1 MLRQRSVPGDD
12 LGRADEVQPC
22 GRQRGHVQRL
32 AHMAGGI
39 GPIRM
44 FVEERTARGE
54 IEQRDASQQRQR
66 ATSNGSSK
74 NGFLQIHP
82 IYTSP

>member
-1 MLRQRSVPGDD
+1 
-12 LGRADEVQPC
+12 
-22 GRQRGHVQRL
+22 
-32 AHMAGGI
+32 MAGGI

-66 ATSNGSSK
+66 AAGNGSSK
-74 NGFLQIHP
+74 NGFLKFHP